1 MYFAEKHC
9 WVSRWHLRNNLDVK
23 YPEYTVQKQ
32 SFLVLL
38 TPKLSLTSI
47 ILLTYGGIAA
57 SNRCNHQ
64 NMMGFFFSRAGVWS
78 VFSHLLSVHLLWQN
92 CLLHLKEAKDGI
104 NHRFSIA
111 AKKKRHIY
119 EPDKGTEKVK
129 FQNEVVLF
137 SNYLFFSGSHGI
149 IKTIQKDLSGLI
161 FLLLSKLS
169 SQTTHSKGPSQSK
182 YSGGKA
188 EHL

>member
-1 MYFAEKHC
+1 MIWSWRAMYFAEKHC
-9 WVSRWHLRNNLDVK
+9 RVSRWHLRNNLDVK

-111 AKKKRHIY
+111 AKKKKAHIWTWQRY
-119 EPDKGTEKVK
+119 RES
-129 FQNEVVLF
+129 EVPKW
-137 SNYLFFSGSHGI
+137 SGS
-149 IKTIQKDLSGLI
+149 L
-161 FLLLSKLS
+161 F
-169 SQTTHSKGPSQSK
+169 
-182 YSGGKA
+182 
-188 EHL
+188 

>member
-1 MYFAEKHC
+1 M
-9 WVSRWHLRNNLDVK
+9 
-23 YPEYTVQKQ
+23 
-32 SFLVLL
+32 
-38 TPKLSLTSI
+38 
-47 ILLTYGGIAA
+47 
-57 SNRCNHQ
+57 
-64 NMMGFFFSRAGVWS
+64 
-78 VFSHLLSVHLLWQN
+78 
-92 CLLHLKEAKDGI
+92 
-104 NHRFSIA
+104 
-111 AKKKRHIY
+111 
-119 EPDKGTEKVK
+119 K

-169 SQTTHSKGPSQSK
+169 SQTTHRKGPSQSK